1 MPHDYALHTELEA
14 RCLCCGSLQPFTF
27 TSDSDQVVC
36 AHCRSHLGPEK
47 AERRDLA
54 HIALWRGISEAQ
66 ALAASAAAAQ
76 AEADAEESATRIAEL
91 EAKVAELSATV
102 IGQFDSAPASG
113 VREELQSDLVRRAE
127 RATELAN
134 RRTDRMMAVLWRL
147 GVLHHAAGGG
157 RRLQLWEADHR
168 LPRAAHPELRAAG
181 AARVGGEERG
191 ARRSGIAARAAAG
204 ASGGDGCRRLSGRGS
219 GRCVGALHPAD
230 ASGTPR
236 SLRSA
241 LTQQQAG
248 RYGDPVPAAARSASS

>member
-66 ALAASAAAAQ
+66 ALTASAAAAQ
-76 AEADAEESATRIAEL
+76 AEADAVESATRIAEL

-102 IGQFDSAPASG
+102 IGQFDLAPASG

-147 GVLHHAAGGG
+147 GVLHHAAG
-157 RRLQLWEADHR
+157 
-168 LPRAAHPELRAAG
+168 AAAVCSCGKPITGCPELRILNSEQQALREWEAKNVALAAAGSRHGLPQEHPAVTDAAGSAGG
-181 AARVGGEERG
+181 AAR
-191 ARRSGIAARAAAG
+191 G
-204 ASGGDGCRRLSGRGS
+204 ASAHSTRPTRQERPGRFDRR
-219 GRCVGALHPAD
+219 
-230 ASGTPR
+230 
-236 SLRSA
+236 
-241 LTQQQAG
+241 
-248 RYGDPVPAAARSASS
+248 